1 MTIKTLEYIHALLVD
16 HEAAAH
22 MDYKAARKLQHE
34 YEESETPDEELV
46 AKQKAAA
53 ELRMTFHNEAL
64 NALRDFEQQEW
75 R

>member
-16 HEAAAH
+16 HEAATH

-34 YEESETPDEELV
+34 YEESETADEALV
-46 AKQKAAA
+46 EEQKAAA
-53 ELRMTFHNEAL
+53 DLYMRAHSEAV
-64 NALRDFEQQEW
+64 NALRDFEQQKW

>member
-1 MTIKTLEYIHALLVD
+1 MTIKTLEYIHELLVGQEAAM
-16 HEAAAH
+16 HEA
-22 MDYKAARKLQHE
+22 YKAARKLQHE